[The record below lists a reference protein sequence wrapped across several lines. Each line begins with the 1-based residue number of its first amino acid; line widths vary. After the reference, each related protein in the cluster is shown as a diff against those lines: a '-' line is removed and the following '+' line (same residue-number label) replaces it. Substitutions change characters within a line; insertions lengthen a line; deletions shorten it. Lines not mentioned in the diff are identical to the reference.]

1 MSRVLALVLFV
12 AAACD
17 AGARSTPPPAPA
29 PPPPVAAKPPPVAAK
44 PPPVAP
50 PPAPPPPPVA
60 THEHVLLA
68 SLERGMCYGTCP
80 AYKLT
85 VYRDGKVEYFGKD
98 YVKRKGKA
106 DGTLTDAQLAA
117 LDKLFTDAKFTSEY
131 KDAYTSYDV
140 TDNPSAN
147 TSYLP
152 AGATKAKSVAH
163 YYGDTHAPESLTEIE
178 SKFDDIV
185 KIEHW
190 IGTRAERDK
199 IGD

>member
-17 AGARSTPPPAPA
+17 AGAKSTPPPAP
-29 PPPPVAAKPPPVAAK
+29 PPLPPTAAKPPPPP
-44 PPPVAP
+44 PPPV

-68 SLERGMCYGTCP
+68 SLEREMCYGTCP

-85 VYRDGKVEYFGKD
+85 VYRDGKVEYFGKE
-98 YVKRKGKA
+98 YVKKKGKA

-117 LDKLFTDAKFTSEY
+117 LDKLFIDGKYTAY
-131 KDAYTSYDV
+131 KDAYTSYEV

-152 AGATKAKSVAH
+152 AGAKKPKSVAH
-163 YYGDTHAPESLTEIE
+163 YYGDSHAPKSLSDLEA
-178 SKFDDIV
+178 KFDDIV

-199 IGD
+199 MSGG

>member
-1 MSRVLALVLFV
+1 MSRVLALVLLV

-17 AGARSTPPPAPA
+17 AGAKSPTPLVQPASTPVPAKPA
-29 PPPPVAAKPPPVAAK
+29 PPPVTPVVPPAPVVPTPPPV
-44 PPPVAP
+44 
-50 PPAPPPPPVA
+50 

-68 SLERGMCYGTCP
+68 SLERGVCYGTCP

-85 VYRDGKVEYFGKD
+85 VYRDGKVEYEGKNF
-98 YVKRKGKA
+98 VKKKGKA
-106 DGTLTDAQLAA
+106 SGTVTDSQLAA

-147 TSYLP
+147 TAYLP
-152 AGATKAKSVAH
+152 AGGKKVKSVAH
-163 YYGDTHAPESLTEIE
+163 YYGDTHAPESLTELE

-185 KIEHW
+185 KIERW
-190 IGTRAERDK
+190 IGTAADRDK
-199 IGD
+199 MNGY